1 MACLSKRRSEA
12 ETPLIWKT
20 KKMLDWE
27 LDFVD
32 GEHVF
37 SVQSL
42 GELYRVLYPVN
53 IAQLALRFPEFPLFV
68 LYTLGVA
75 TREKSREIWKA
86 DAKRWPRCSGG
97 QSGVWVLLGSHSPS
111 PTSLAHLTNEG
122 PQLGPHLLQRLL
134 LLPRVL
140 PK

>member
-1 MACLSKRRSEA
+1 M
-12 ETPLIWKT
+12 IWKT

-53 IAQLALRFPEFPLFV
+53 IAQLALCFPEFPLCIV
-68 LYTLGVA
+68 HIRRGHERKIARDLESRRKAVAKMLWRSVWGLGAAGLTLP
-75 TREKSREIWKA
+75 IA
-86 DAKRWPRCSGG
+86 D
-97 QSGVWVLLGSHSPS
+97 LLGSSH
-111 PTSLAHLTNEG
+111 
-122 PQLGPHLLQRLL
+122 
-134 LLPRVL
+134 
-140 PK
+140 